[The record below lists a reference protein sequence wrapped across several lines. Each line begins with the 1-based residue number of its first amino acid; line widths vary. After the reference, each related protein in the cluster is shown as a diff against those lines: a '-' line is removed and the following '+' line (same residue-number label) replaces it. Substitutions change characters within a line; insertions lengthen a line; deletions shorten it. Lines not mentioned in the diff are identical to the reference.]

1 VQINNR
7 KYKKL
12 ATRQIIGLSMD
23 KNEILVRTYSKLL
36 SEYGE
41 QGWWPLKGGYSPAFR
56 KRRKTPAEKFEISVG
71 AILTQNTAWKNVEK
85 ALLNLREARALNRK
99 RMEKMTEGEVAA
111 LIKPAGYYNLKAR
124 KLKEFLKYSGP
135 IERNS
140 MLKIWGCGPETID
153 SILLYAYD
161 RPVFVVDAYT
171 KRIFSRVG
179 LCAEK
184 AEYGKV
190 QELFHKN
197 LEKDAEIF
205 NEYHAL
211 LVEHAKRHCRKTPVC
226 AGCSIIKLCK
236 KRKAKA
242 KRGR

>member
-1 VQINNR
+1 MSKSAI
-7 KYKKL
+7 L
-12 ATRQIIGLSMD
+12 IG
-23 KNEILVRTYSKLL
+23 IYSNLL

-41 QGWWPLKGGYSPAFR
+41 QGWWPLKGRYSPAFKR
-56 KRRKTPAEKFEISVG
+56 RRKTPAEKFEICVG

-85 ALLNLREARALNRK
+85 ALSGLRKAGALSRK
-99 RMEKMTEGEVAA
+99 RMDKMEEAELAA
-111 LIKPAGYYNLKAR
+111 LIRPAGYYNLKAK

-135 IERNS
+135 VERNA

-161 RPVFVVDAYT
+161 EPVFVVDAYT
-171 KRIFSRVG
+171 KRIFSRIV
-179 LCAEK
+179 LCGEK

-190 QELFHKN
+190 QEIFHKN

-211 LVEHAKRHCRKTPVC
+211 IVEHAKRHCRKTPVC
-226 AGCSIIKLCK
+226 IGCPIVKLCK
-236 KRKAKA
+236 KRKVNT